1 MPAKRS
7 ASQFTAF
14 VQGDGL
20 YVYDGQGSRIA
31 DFTSSG
37 GQMLLGYS
45 HPAVTKAVQQQAEV
59 LWGTPPRSIAQAELD
74 FHSLLAGAA
83 PSHLTNFFCVE
94 TASKAVER
102 AVMLAQRATLR
113 SRVLVFEGGSHGD
126 TIQTM
131 AMSAVKG
138 SQRAHPGVSSVL
150 IAPYPMASAN
160 AEAEMDFCLRQLER
174 LFKTQSAPET
184 IAAMVIE
191 PVLSQ
196 GGGWVT
202 PPTFFKALEAICRR
216 WGILLIVN
224 ETHSSLRGGE
234 WFVSAASGI
243 QPDMVVLSS
252 GLANGLPLGVV
263 AVSDEL
269 GVHLEAHYPA
279 STLAV
284 VAAHAVAQTVKQ
296 QRLLPQ
302 VQALGERML
311 NGLRDLQAEYGQ
323 IVDVRGRGLLGS
335 VAFAS
340 AERKVAALLV
350 EACRQRGLWLTV
362 WGSEDEVIGW
372 MPPLTVT
379 EAQIDD
385 ALGVFEEALQ
395 TVLLQGR

>member
-7 ASQFTAF
+7 ASQLAAF

-20 YVYDGQGSRIA
+20 YLYDAQGSRTA
-31 DFTSSG
+31 DFTSAS

-45 HPAVTKAVQQQAEV
+45 HPAVIRAVQQQAEV
-59 LWGTPPRSIAQAELD
+59 LWGTPARSIAQAELD
-74 FHSLLAGAA
+74 FYTLLESAA
-83 PSHLTNFFCVE
+83 PPQLTNFFCVE

-102 AVMLAQRATLR
+102 AVLLAQRATLR
-113 SRVLVFEGGSHGD
+113 SRVLVFDGGAHGD

-138 SQRAHPGVSSVL
+138 GQRAHPGVSSVL
-150 IAPYPMASAN
+150 IAPYPMSSD
-160 AEAEMDFCLRQLER
+160 EAEITFCLRQLER
-174 LFKTQSAPET
+174 MFKTQTAPEN

-191 PVLSQ
+191 PVLEQ
-196 GGGWVT
+196 GGGYVT
-202 PPTFFKALEAICRR
+202 PPAFFKALEALCRR

-224 ETHSSLRGGE
+224 ETRSSLRGGE
-234 WFVSAASGI
+234 WFVSVGTGV

-263 AVSDEL
+263 AAADEL

-279 STLAV
+279 STLAMA
-284 VAAHAVAQTVKQ
+284 AAHAVVQTVKQ
-296 QRLLPQ
+296 QRLIPQ
-302 VQALGERML
+302 AQAMGERL
-311 NGLRDLQAEYGQ
+311 LSGLRDLQAEYKQ
-323 IVDVRGRGLLGS
+323 IVEVRGRGLMAG
-335 VAFAS
+335 VAFEPS
-340 AERKVAALLV
+340 GRKVATLLM
-350 EACRQRGLWLTV
+350 EACRQRGLWLPL

-372 MPPLTVT
+372 MPPLIVT
-379 EAQIDD
+379 EEQIDD

>member
-1 MPAKRS
+1 M
-7 ASQFTAF
+7 
-14 VQGDGL
+14 
-20 YVYDGQGSRIA
+20 A

-45 HPAVTKAVQQQAEV
+45 HPAVIKAVQQQAEV
-59 LWGTPPRSIAQAELD
+59 LWSTPPRSIAQAELD
-74 FHSLLAGAA
+74 FHSALAGAV
-83 PSHLTNFFCVE
+83 PSYLTNFFCVE

-131 AMSAVKG
+131 AMSAVKS
-138 SQRAHPGVSSVL
+138 SQRAHAGVSSVL
-150 IAPYPMASAN
+150 IAPYPMAN
-160 AEAEMDFCLRQLER
+160 AEAEMDFCLRRLER

-202 PPTFFKALEAICRR
+202 PPAFLKALEGICRR

-234 WFVSAASGI
+234 WLVSAASGV
-243 QPDMVVLSS
+243 QPDMVILSS

-269 GVHLEAHYPA
+269 GVHLEVHYPA
-279 STLAV
+279 SAIAIA
-284 VAAHAVAQTVKQ
+284 AAHAVAQTVKQ

-302 VQALGERML
+302 VQTLGERML
-311 NGLRDLQAEYGQ
+311 SGLRDLQAEYGH

-335 VAFAS
+335 VAFAP
-340 AERKVAALLV
+340 AERKGATLLV

-385 ALGVFEEALQ
+385 ALSVFEEVLQ